1 MSRYNIPVPHLRWL
15 LTSVRQAE
23 VAKLHAHRR
32 KYKQR
37 FNDNLHVVGDR
48 FSDIEE
54 RTTEAHDLY
63 TLLSDRLEEHVD
75 ACHLAQR
82 QLDTLQARMDETP
95 DKASEPEMPPYFE
108 EAKAKAKVLEEMV
121 TGTCSE
127 TRLFSDT
134 DPH

>member
-1 MSRYNIPVPHLRWL
+1 M
-15 LTSVRQAE
+15 
-23 VAKLHAHRR
+23 
-32 KYKQR
+32 
-37 FNDNLHVVGDR
+37 GDR

-63 TLLSDRLEEHVD
+63 NLLSDRLEEHVD

-82 QLDTLQARMDETP
+82 QLDALQARMDETP
-95 DKASEPEMPPYFE
+95 DKPIEPEMPPYFE
-108 EAKAKAKVLEEMV
+108 EAKAKAKILEEMV

-134 DPH
+134 DPR